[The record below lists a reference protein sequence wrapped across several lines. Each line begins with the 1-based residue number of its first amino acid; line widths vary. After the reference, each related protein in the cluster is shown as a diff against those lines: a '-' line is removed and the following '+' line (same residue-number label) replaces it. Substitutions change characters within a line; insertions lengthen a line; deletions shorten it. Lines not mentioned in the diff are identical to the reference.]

1 MNFPNSFN
9 KFVLY
14 FPIKTTFVSIWG
26 AKLSIVETQREHR
39 FYVQL
44 IPSLAVLYPTI
55 DKAKVE
61 KLNVA
66 AYAYFRFLL
75 SLDNLIDSTSKSDK
89 QQALQNTLTGFSEF
103 ENGIRLLSELYQ
115 TENLFWETFNEL
127 KKGYFKAII
136 TEKSLSVEQPNISEQ
151 LFQQIAIGKSS
162 MCHNSVYAL
171 QYLANDKTHEAELIS
186 CVNHIH
192 IAFQYLDDI
201 DDFKSDIREK
211 QWTYPQSLLRDYLKE
226 NNIQCDNETV
236 AHKYLFLSEIAQGST
251 KKAIE
256 HYQIA
261 LEIAQN
267 LGLDELS
274 KYIEKQISSCHF
286 YLNEVAF
293 LFEKTRIISSKSR
306 VLVADN
312 TLTNAIENALNYV
325 EANQNEDG
333 SWSDFMT
340 SAGTGKAWVTGYVG
354 SQIAA
359 HFPESPALQK
369 TKKLLAEDVTS
380 LLSYNDSIFQDGDST
395 TFILA
400 LTQQLNVPNQEISEN
415 WFNYFH
421 SSGGW
426 RTYIHEEPLRKR
438 LELPEDISVAA
449 WISPKACV
457 SAAAATVLKEIDQSA
472 FNKTAAYLVKNIN
485 SSGYWESYW
494 WTSPVYATAYAI
506 IALKDSSSYISICE
520 NACNWLLSQQ
530 QPDGSWLNPPS
541 AKPNAFYTALAL
553 NALLTFDKITHQAA
567 IEKGV
572 NWLQNNQTTDGSW
585 QTDRILQI
593 PATDVG
599 NPQTVKH
606 WRNCSFGVNCIT
618 DDHNRVFTTS
628 AVLNFLATY
637 QKSTQC

>member
-1 MNFPNSFN
+1 M
-9 KFVLY
+9 
-14 FPIKTTFVSIWG
+14 
-26 AKLSIVETQREHR
+26 
-39 FYVQL
+39 
-44 IPSLAVLYPTI
+44 LYPTV

-61 KLNVA
+61 KLNAA
-66 AYAYFRFLL
+66 AYAYFKFLL

-115 TENLFWETFNEL
+115 TENLFWETFTEL

-136 TEKSLSVEQPNISEQ
+136 TEKNLSVEQPNISEE
-151 LFQQIAIGKSS
+151 LFHKIAIGKSS

-226 NNIQCDNETV
+226 NSIQCDDEIV

-256 HYQIA
+256 HYQVA
-261 LEIAQN
+261 LEIAQS
-267 LGLDELS
+267 LGLDELT
-274 KYIEKQISSCHF
+274 KYIEKQISSCDF
-286 YLNEVAF
+286 YLNEVEL
-293 LFEKTRIISSKSR
+293 LFAKTRILSSKSNA
-306 VLVADN
+306 LVTEN
-312 TLTNAIENALNYV
+312 TLPVAIQRALAYL
-325 EANQNEDG
+325 EANQNENG

-340 SAGTGKAWVTGYVG
+340 SAGTGKAWITGYVG
-354 SQIAA
+354 SQLAK
-359 HFPESPALQK
+359 HFPEAPSLQK
-369 TKKLLAEDVTS
+369 TKKLLIEGVES

-395 TFILA
+395 TFILN
-400 LTQQLNVPNQEISEN
+400 LMQQLGLPNQEIKSN
-415 WFNYFH
+415 WFNYLH

-426 RTYIHEEPLRKR
+426 RTYIHEQPLRER
-438 LELPEDISVAA
+438 LELSDDISVHA
-449 WISPKACV
+449 WLASHPCV
-457 SAAAATVLKEIDQSA
+457 SAAAATILKEIDKPILD
-472 FNKTAAYLVKNIN
+472 KTTAYLANNIN
-485 SSGYWESYW
+485 ETGYWESYW

-606 WRNCSFGVNCIT
+606 WRNSSFGVNCIT

>member
-1 MNFPNSFN
+1 M
-9 KFVLY
+9 
-14 FPIKTTFVSIWG
+14 
-26 AKLSIVETQREHR
+26 
-39 FYVQL
+39 
-44 IPSLAVLYPTI
+44 LYPTI

-61 KLNVA
+61 KLNTA
-66 AYAYFRFLL
+66 AYAYFKFLL
-75 SLDNLIDSTSKSDK
+75 SLDNLIDSTSESDK
-89 QQALQNTLTGFSEF
+89 QAALQNTLVGFSEF

-127 KKGYFKAII
+127 KKGYFTAIV
-136 TEKSLSVEQPNISEQ
+136 TEKNLSAEQPIISEQ

-192 IAFQYLDDI
+192 IAFQYSDDI

-236 AHKYLFLSEIAQGST
+236 AHKYLFLSEIAQNAT
-251 KKAIE
+251 TKAIE
-256 HYQIA
+256 HYEVALGIA
-261 LEIAQN
+261 KTLN
-267 LGLDELS
+267 LTELS
-274 KYIEKQISSCHF
+274 DYIEKQISSCRF

-293 LFEKTRIISSKSR
+293 LFAKTRIIASKSR
-306 VLVADN
+306 VLISNN
-312 TLTNAIENALNYV
+312 TLTNAIDYALNYV
-325 EANQNEDG
+325 ETNQNEDG

-340 SAGTGKAWVTGYVG
+340 SAGTGKAWITGYVG

-359 HFPESPALQK
+359 HFPEATALQK
-369 TKKLLAEDVTS
+369 TKKLLNEDVKS

-400 LTQQLNVPNQEISEN
+400 LTQQLNVPNQEISKN

-421 SSGGW
+421 SSCGW
-426 RTYIHEEPLRKR
+426 QTYIHEEPLRKR
-438 LELPEDISVAA
+438 LELPEYISVAA

-485 SSGYWESYW
+485 ASGYWESYW

-506 IALKDSSSYISICE
+506 KPLANLPEHKTTCK
-520 NACNWLLSQQ
+520 NACKWLLTQQ
-530 QPDGSWLNPPS
+530 QPDGSWLNPPT

-553 NALLTFDKITHQAA
+553 NALLTFDKTTHQAA
-567 IEKGV
+567 IKKGV

-593 PATDVG
+593 PATDVE
-599 NPQTVKH
+599 NPQTVKN
-606 WRNCSFGVNCIT
+606 WRNSSFGVNCIT

-628 AVLNFLATY
+628 AVLNFLVTY
-637 QKSTQC
+637 QKSMLC